1 MENSKKM
8 NINNLNGLKAPKTL
22 AQGNVLCKKTIS
34 KLMAESPKAIIILLL
49 LVFAPCI
56 FAQNVLLPER
66 VKEIKE
72 SGRYYWEE
80 CAAFSADEAKS
91 GAFYYLSNKIIADA
105 VKQSITQDEAL
116 KALEVNANFDNLRQD
131 GKVVLAWIAKDSVFV
146 TVKKPIGQ
154 TPPPASVQSKNTDID
169 GAHPVSTQEPPA
181 QKTVVQQTPVK
192 VDTPTVTAPEPEPEP
207 VPVSSQN
214 TAMAPVATDNPV
226 LQELSACK
234 NYKDVQR
241 VARNNGLVVGE
252 SARGFAHPEKCIIVV
267 FTAEGTLVAL
277 LDTGSNSRIDL
288 LSGKTVQNPEQHY
301 KGNGYKLQYL
311 QQKK

>member
-1 MENSKKM
+1 M
-8 NINNLNGLKAPKTL
+8 NINNLNRLKALKIL
-22 AQGNVLCKKTIS
+22 AQCKKAIS

-49 LVFAPCI
+49 LAFAPCI
-56 FAQNVLLPER
+56 FAPNVLLPER

-72 SGRYYWEE
+72 SGWYYWGD

-91 GAFYYLSNKIIADA
+91 GALYYWSKLSEKIIADA

-116 KALEVNANFDNLRQD
+116 KALEMNANFDNLRQD
-131 GKVVLAWIAKDSVFV
+131 GKVVLAWIAKGSVFV

-154 TPPPASVQSKNTDID
+154 MPPPASVQSTNTDRD
-169 GAHPVSTQEPPA
+169 SVH
-181 QKTVVQQTPVK
+181 
-192 VDTPTVTAPEPEPEP
+192 
-207 VPVSSQN
+207 PVSSQN
-214 TAMAPVATDNPV
+214 TAMVPVATDNPV

-241 VARNNGLVVGE
+241 VARNNGLVAGE
-252 SARGFAHPEKCIIVV
+252 SARGFAHPEKCIIAV
-267 FTAEGTLVAL
+267 FTAEDTLVAL
-277 LDTGSNSRIDL
+277 LDTGGNSRTDL